1 MIRTAVGVGLLLG
14 VCAGAQSFEVASI
27 KKSLPAAIG
36 EGQPPTGFQIPRGSG
51 RLNTMRTTL
60 RMLITFAYNV
70 KDYQLSG
77 GPGWANSETY
87 DITARAAE
95 NSTTDQLRAMLQ
107 TLLRERFKLVLRQG
121 TKDASIYELVVAKG
135 GVKIQEDTT
144 SARSATMM
152 TGRGKAVALRT
163 SLANFVQLLG
173 VVTGRPVV
181 DKTGLTSTYK
191 FDLELDAGSGRGR
204 SSGTGRSG
212 CRAAGFERAFAVH
225 GVAGTT
231 GAEAGIGEG
240 SGGSVGDRRGG
251 EAFRELRM

>member
-1 MIRTAVGVGLLLG
+1 MMRTAVGVGLLLS

-27 KKSLPAAIG
+27 KRSPPPTIG

-87 DITARAAE
+87 DITAKAAE
-95 NSTTDQLRAMLQ
+95 NATPDQIRAMLQ

-121 TKDASIYELVVAKG
+121 TKEAPIYELVVAKG

-152 TGRGKAVALRT
+152 TGRGKAGALRT

-191 FDLELDAGSGRGR
+191 FDLNWTPDPGEGGPPALGGPDAAPLDSNGPSLFTALQEQLGLKLESAKGPVE
-204 SSGTGRSG
+204 SLVI
-212 CRAAGFERAFAVH
+212 E
-225 GVAGTT
+225 
-231 GAEAGIGEG
+231 GAEKPSEN
-240 SGGSVGDRRGG
+240 
-251 EAFRELRM
+251 